1 MRTNTKNFG
10 IYIKQGATLPV
21 TPANFVE
28 VDEKILLTPNVTV
41 ENFKRFNGKL
51 GANDSYADTCNTAVE
66 GVSVSHKM
74 RFQNGAADALD
85 TIPDYG
91 ELLKVSGFTQTID
104 ATPAAENVIYT
115 WDTSASPALGSATYF
130 IDGNKQTM
138 TNTIAGNAVFTFEIG
153 KSAMLNFAMSGFLDN
168 KGISSTA
175 TLVLSAVVG
184 LAVGDVLTGDTS
196 SASGTVLAINGT
208 SVSLKSV
215 TGTFE
220 VAGEALNT
228 AAYTSTSATQGN
240 PTTTLSDEGC
250 LIVGCADIYTEDGT
264 QLNPTNISIDMGSQ
278 INKFYGMGLK
288 EYQLTDFE
296 PKITT
301 DFYLDN
307 ADYNDAMNKLVDQSY
322 VNVVIKLGTLN
333 GAEVNGKTVLFTIN
347 NVKFSTFSDAD
358 DQDTIKR
365 THELMLTAT
374 SSFTIKHGFY
384 A

>member
-21 TPANFVE
+21 APANFIE

-51 GANDSYADTCNTAVE
+51 GANDSYVDTCNTAVE
-66 GVSVSHKM
+66 GISVSHKM
-74 RFQNGAADALD
+74 RFQNSAADALD

-91 ELLKVSGFTQTID
+91 ELLKISGFTENVD
-104 ATPAAENVIYT
+104 STPAAESVTYT
-115 WDTSASPALGSATYF
+115 WDTSASPALGSAVYY

-138 TNTIAGNAVFTFEIG
+138 TNTIAGNAVFNFEIG

-168 KGISSTA
+168 KGISSKA
-175 TLVLSAVVG
+175 TLVLTSVAGLEVG
-184 LAVGDVLTGDTS
+184 NTLTGDTS
-196 SASGTVLAINGT
+196 GAFGIVLAINGT
-208 SVSLKSV
+208 SVSLRAV
-215 TGTFE
+215 TGTF
-220 VAGEALNT
+220 ATGGEDLNT
-228 AAYTSTSATQGN
+228 AAYTSTSAVQGN
-240 PTTTLSDEGC
+240 PVTALSDEGC

-307 ADYNDAMNKLVDQSY
+307 ADYNDAMQKLIDQSY

-374 SSFTIKHGFY
+374 STFTIRHGFF

>member
-1 MRTNTKNFG
+1 MRVNTKNFG
-10 IYIKQGATLPV
+10 LYIKQGATLPV
-21 TPANFVE
+21 APANFIE

-41 ENFKRFNGKL
+41 ENFKRFNGRL

-74 RFQNGAADALD
+74 RYQNGAGTALD
-85 TIPDYG
+85 TVPDYG
-91 ELLKVSGFTQTID
+91 ELLKISGFTETVD
-104 ATPAAENVIYT
+104 STPSAETVTYT
-115 WDTSASPALGSATYF
+115 WDTSASPTLGSAVYF

-138 TNTIAGNAVFTFEIG
+138 TNTIAGNAVFNFEIG

-168 KGISSTA
+168 KGIS
-175 TLVLSAVVG
+175 TL
-184 LAVGDVLTGDTS
+184 
-196 SASGTVLAINGT
+196 
-208 SVSLKSV
+208 
-215 TGTFE
+215 
-220 VAGEALNT
+220 EA
-228 AAYTSTSATQGN
+228 N
-240 PTTTLSDEGC
+240 PVTTLSDEGC

-307 ADYNDAMNKLVDQSY
+307 ADYNDAMQKLVDQSY

-333 GAEVNGKTVLFTIN
+333 GVEVNGKTVLFTIN
-347 NVKFSTFSDAD
+347 NVKFSTFSDSD
-358 DQDTIKR
+358 ENDTIKR
-365 THELMLTAT
+365 SHELMLTANST
-374 SSFTIKHGFY
+374 MTIKTGFF